1 MTEHK
6 ILIEGTEQSFL
17 QAPNDTLLQA
27 ALRAGISFPY
37 ECSSGGCGSCKFELV
52 EGEVENLWPEAAG
65 LTERDRRKNKLLAC
79 QCRPKGALKVK
90 IKTSPEYQPQILPR
104 RRRAKLVETQVIT
117 HDIREFRFV
126 TEEPA
131 DFHAGQYALLFIPGV
146 SASRSYSMSNTGN
159 AKGEWHFQVRLV
171 PGGKASEI
179 MFHQLKS
186 GDEIELDGPY
196 GIAYLRNESARDI
209 VCVAGGSG
217 LAPMISIARGASQA
231 GLLKK
236 RKLHFFYGARTPRDV
251 CGEKILHDLPELGGN
266 MHYHAVVSQTDGDAQ
281 AAWSGETGFV
291 HDLVR
296 RTLGSEMANY
306 EYYFAGPPPMT
317 QAIQEMLML
326 EHKVP
331 FEQVHFDR
339 YF

>member
-6 ILIEGTEQSFL
+6 ILIEGSEQSFL
-17 QAPNDTLLQA
+17 HSSNDTLLQA
-27 ALRAGISFPY
+27 AIRAGIGFPY
-37 ECSSGGCGSCKFELV
+37 ECSSGGCGSCKFELL

-65 LTERDRRKNKLLAC
+65 LTERDRRKNRLLAC

-90 IKTSPEYQPQILPR
+90 VRTSPEYQPHSLPR
-104 RRRAKLVETQVIT
+104 RRSAKLVETQVIS

-131 DFHAGQYALLFIPGV
+131 DFQAGQYALLFIPGV
-146 SASRSYSMSNTGN
+146 AASRSYSMSNTGN
-159 AKGEWHFQVRLV
+159 AQGEWHFQVRLV
-171 PGGKASEI
+171 PGGKASETL
-179 MFHQLKS
+179 FNQLKS

-231 GLLKK
+231 GLLKN

-251 CGEKILHDLPELGGN
+251 CGEKILHELPELGGS

-306 EYYFAGPPPMT
+306 EFYFAGPPPMT